1 MQYVIDFF
9 TNYWVVSAG
18 SAWILAQ
25 LIKAVIALIHKEK
38 RSLGAIFFANGGMP
52 SSHSAAVCALNV
64 ACLLGCGVSTPE
76 YAISLLFAIIV
87 LNDACGVRYE
97 TGEQAKIINKIMKEL
112 FSGNPEEINTGL
124 KTLVGHTPFQVFMGA
139 LLGIG
144 VAIGLY
150 FIMH

>member
-1 MQYVIDFF
+1 
-9 TNYWVVSAG
+9 
-18 SAWILAQ
+18 
-25 LIKAVIALIHKEK
+25 
-38 RSLGAIFFANGGMP
+38 
-52 SSHSAAVCALNV
+52 
-64 ACLLGCGVSTPE
+64 
-76 YAISLLFAIIV
+76 
-87 LNDACGVRYE
+87 
-97 TGEQAKIINKIMKEL
+97 MKEL